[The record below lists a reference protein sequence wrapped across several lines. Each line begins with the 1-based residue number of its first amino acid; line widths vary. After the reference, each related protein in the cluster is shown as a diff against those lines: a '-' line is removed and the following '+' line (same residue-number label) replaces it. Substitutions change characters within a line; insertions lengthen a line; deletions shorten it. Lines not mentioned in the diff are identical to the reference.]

1 MVPAFLDMRALRE
14 SMALPCSAPPEGY
27 AGLVAPAPTSGPTRP
42 TPGVPFV
49 SRRKEPKACQGRC
62 PWTPLGGYYHP
73 PSGGKRRSPP
83 ERGASSD
90 GTQAINRL
98 PRHGLTAGSVPLIE
112 PKEKIRPICPLS
124 LKWQIGLFLWHKPYR
139 GGCGHRRGSEASPL
153 GEYPEGVSPSGRFF
167 GDFLIGEKVTRGGG
181 AERPPLGGCGGK
193 RPPLGECRGAKPR
206 VRRECR
212 GGPAPS
218 QKSPRSPGSYKFPED
233 SVSIKENNSSTSS
246 RFKSRR

>member
-1 MVPAFLDMRALRE
+1 MLGAPGGLCWTGSPSTHQWAYPAHTRGSFRFTTKGTKGVPG
-14 SMALPCSAPPEGY
+14 ALPLDPVGGLLSSPQRRQAP
-27 AGLVAPAPTSGPTRP
+27 L
-42 TPGVPFV
+42 
-49 SRRKEPKACQGRC
+49 
-62 PWTPLGGYYHP
+62 
-73 PSGGKRRSPP
+73 PP

-218 QKSPRSPGSYKFPED
+218 QKAPRSPGSYKFPED

-246 RFKSRR
+246 RFKSRRWCLCLPSE

>member
-1 MVPAFLDMRALRE
+1 MPPREQVDRLGSCSHQWAYPAHTRGSFRFTTKGTKGVPG
-14 SMALPCSAPPEGY
+14 ALPLDPVGGLLSSPQRRQAP
-27 AGLVAPAPTSGPTRP
+27 L
-42 TPGVPFV
+42 
-49 SRRKEPKACQGRC
+49 
-62 PWTPLGGYYHP
+62 
-73 PSGGKRRSPP
+73 PP

-112 PKEKIRPICPLS
+112 PKEKIRPICPPTQS
-124 LKWQIGLFLWHKPYR
+124 GKSVFFCGTNPIEGVAGTAGGAGAKSETLFAR
-139 GGCGHRRGSEASPL
+139 SPL
-153 GEYPEGVSPSGRFF
+153 GDSKGHSPWRAF
-167 GDFLIGEKVTRGGG
+167 GDFPRDGKVTRGGG

-246 RFKSRR
+246 RFKSRRWCLCLPSE